1 MFFYPQTAE
10 PLGEIVVASMDAFE
24 DEDDDYYIALDE
36 PPSSAQLKSLLR
48 APAGVVTFVDEH
60 NLLLL
65 PVSAH
70 QSWLSAQLAVGQVT
84 LKFRERLALLIVR
97 SVFALITETVVDL
110 AELRIDQPEQACTA
124 VQGLALRVVAL
135 LANSEFKPLLNA
147 YFYRVLIAKASL
159 RAEISARI
167 FLKR

>member
-1 MFFYPQTAE
+1 
-10 PLGEIVVASMDAFE
+10 MDAFE
-24 DEDDDYYIALDE
+24 DEDDDYYIALDD

-48 APAGVVTFVDEH
+48 APAGVTLVDEH

-84 LKFRERLALLIVR
+84 LKFRERLAFLIVH
-97 SVFALITETVVDL
+97 SVFALITETVERL
-110 AELRIDQPEQACTA
+110 AELRIDQPEHACTA
-124 VQGLALRVVAL
+124 VQNLALRVVAL
-135 LANSEFKPLLNA
+135 LASSEFKPLLNA

-159 RAEISARI
+159 RAEISART